1 MNELKI
7 KRVYENPA
15 KNDGI
20 RILVDRLYPR
30 GIKKEQLHYDFWL
43 KDAAPSTEL
52 RKWFS
57 HDPSKFSE
65 FKKEY
70 KKELKSNKEVQH
82 IKNLLKENNVTLIYA
97 AKDEK
102 INHAI
107 VLKDF
112 ILNN

>member
-43 KDAAPSTEL
+43 KDAASSTEL

>member
-70 KKELKSNKEVQH
+70 EKELKSNKEVQH

>member
-1 MNELKI
+1 MHELKI
-7 KRVYENPA
+7 KRVYENPT
-15 KNDGI
+15 KSDGI
-20 RILVDRLYPR
+20 RILVDKLYPR
-30 GIKKEQLHYDFWL
+30 GIKKEQLRYDYWL
-43 KDAAPSTEL
+43 KDIAPSTEL

-57 HDPSKFSE
+57 HDSLKFRE
-65 FKKEY
+65 FEKEY
-70 KKELKSNKEVQH
+70 QKELQSNKEVQN
-82 IKNLLKENNVTLIYA
+82 IKNLLKENNVTLLYA